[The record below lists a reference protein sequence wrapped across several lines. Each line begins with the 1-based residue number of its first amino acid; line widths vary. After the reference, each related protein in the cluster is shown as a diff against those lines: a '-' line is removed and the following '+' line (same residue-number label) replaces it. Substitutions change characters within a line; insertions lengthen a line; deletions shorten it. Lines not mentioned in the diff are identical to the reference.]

1 MRIKLPNYAI
11 FREVSHDLKHVTYRG
26 IRESDQT
33 HVLIKTLVAPHPHI
47 EDVARLKNEY
57 ELLSNLQLTSI
68 VKALGLEFYQGCY
81 YLILEDPDLPSLEKF
96 IHLNQINF
104 IDKLKIAIQIIK
116 ALGELHSQEVIHKDI
131 QPQNILINPETLEVK
146 LTGFTYTTRIPK
158 QRFSI
163 KNPTLLEGSLPYMS
177 PEQTGRM
184 NREVDYRADFYSL
197 GVTLYLLFTQQL
209 PFSTLDPME
218 LVHSHIAKTPPSPH
232 HIDAT
237 TPAPISDIIMKLM
250 AKKAEERYSSSF
262 SLLQDLEYCLNE
274 YQEHNQIEP
283 FPLGHNDVARKL
295 QISQKIYGREQE
307 IKILLDIFDEVCAG
321 TTQMMLVSGY
331 AGIGKTSLVNEI
343 HKPVLEKN
351 GFFISG
357 KFDQFK
363 KGIPYHAFI
372 ESFQDLI
379 QQILTEND
387 EVIAMWRERLRE
399 SLGNNAPVIFEL
411 IPELQYI
418 FGERL
423 PSQEFDTQ
431 ETQNRFNFFF
441 QKFISLYATPET
453 PLVIHLDD
461 LQWIDTASLQLIEV
475 ILTTLKTKGLF
486 LIGSYRNNEVSALHP
501 LMTTIQRIRQNH
513 GSIAEIEIPPLTL
526 KNVEELLID
535 SLHSNATAIKGLAK
549 LITDKTQG
557 NPFFIN
563 QLLTFLYEEKF
574 LALDPTSSKWTWD
587 TEKIASLNVSDNVVD
602 LLILKLQKCS
612 LETQKILKIAA
623 CVGTHF
629 DIRLVARIAEKPLPE
644 IMNSLME
651 AIHDGF
657 ILPSEDALNYLW
669 SDPKELNEAMLY
681 QSPSQAFRFQHDKV
695 LQAAYIMADLH
706 ERKQY
711 HLKIGNILKQ
721 KFTGYH
727 LEEHIF
733 EIVTQLNQAI
743 TLISDPK
750 EQRELARMNFM
761 AGQRA
766 MRSVAYGTALGFLR
780 TGLDLL
786 PEDKWESE
794 YQLTFDS
801 YLAAAECEYL
811 LLNYEEASHL
821 FDLIMQ
827 YARTIREKVSIDTLK
842 VKLNV
847 SSIQYE
853 EALKF
858 GRNALSLMGI
868 SLPTRMLKLHILKEF
883 FLLKTRLFVTDI
895 EAIKRLP
902 IITKREELDILNL
915 MAFLVTPAYLTSK
928 ELFALVVLKG
938 LNFTLKH
945 GNSAVSAYLYACYG
959 IMVNA
964 LFEDFKNAYA
974 FGQLALELNRRFED
988 QKWVAPTKS
997 FVGTF
1002 LDATQNHLK
1011 NSVSILQ
1018 SGYEMSTSIGDLNT
1032 GVFCLGMMTV
1042 DKYLIG
1048 DNIDELMEQILAS
1061 IEYCVKVKSHNRGFV
1076 FIALRQTIYALKGK
1090 THSIGSLSS
1099 EGFNEEQYFK
1109 ELVDNN
1115 FLITLYFAYTF
1126 KMQICFLF
1134 KAYDILEEIG
1144 LKTDSLT
1151 HVVLG
1156 QPMRLENDFYY
1167 ALGLCAVYL
1176 NKEAT
1181 MQRKY
1186 GHKIRDILD
1195 RLHTWSKAVPAN
1207 NLHKYLLVKAEWAR
1221 VNGQTSEAIEAYDNA
1236 ITAARENGFIHIEA
1250 IANELFGTFYLSQN
1264 KTHLAKQYFQDAHYT
1279 YYRWGAS
1286 GKVIALEK
1294 LFPSYFPF
1302 STRPILEKPQVESTE
1317 FFLPPSLDQMAV
1329 IKAIHSIS
1337 SEIVLEKLIAQL
1349 MKIVIETAGAQ
1360 KAALILEKEGSWTV
1374 EATITTEKGSKPA
1387 LQSIP
1392 LKDKK
1397 MELSTSIVNFVL
1409 RTKEP
1414 VVLDDAANNS
1424 IFIGDP
1430 YISQTRPQSILCF
1443 PLLHQGKVIGVLYLE
1458 NNLTTKAFTPE
1469 RIEILKLLTT
1479 QIATSLENSLLY
1491 LQQAKLSEELKITN
1505 EKLEDYSHNLE
1516 RRVYDRTRE
1525 LNAKNQQLQET
1536 LNQIKEMQKKL
1547 IQQEKLVSLG
1557 VVTKGIVT
1565 EMRTPLNYIY
1575 NFADLSKNLIKELK
1589 MAIPAT
1595 NQSEALR
1602 LIDLNLQKIYFH
1614 SKKAD
1619 DILTSMLQSSR
1630 EVEAIKE
1637 PTEIN
1642 RLIRDYADLVYQSYY
1657 KKDPFFSLTIE
1668 NHYDPLVG
1676 KLNVYPQ
1683 NLGRVFYNLIDN
1695 ACYATD
1701 LKKKELKEDY
1711 SPILSITTKNEFNK
1725 IIIKIRDNGIGMPKE
1740 VQANAFAPFFTTKPA
1755 GKSAGMG
1762 LTTSQ
1767 DIIVQEHGGTIDIDS
1782 EPGQFTEVTIT
1793 LPKAVSTE

>member
-1 MRIKLPNYAI
+1 MSIKLPHYVI
-11 FREVSHDLKHVTYRG
+11 FREVHHDLKHVTYRG
-26 IRESDQT
+26 VRESDQT

-57 ELLSNLQLTSI
+57 ELLSKLSLKPVIKS
-68 VKALGLEFYQGCY
+68 LGLEFYQGAY
-81 YLILEDPDLPSLEKF
+81 YLILDDPALPSLERM
-96 IHLNQINF
+96 IHLNQV
-104 IDKLKIAIQIIK
+104 DLVEKLRIAIQLVK
-116 ALGELHSQEVIHKDI
+116 ALGEIHSQEVIHKDV
-131 QPQNILINPETLEVK
+131 QPQNILINPKTLEVK
-146 LTGFTYTTRIPK
+146 LTGFTYATRIPK

-163 KNPTLLEGSLPYMS
+163 KNPILLEGSLPYIS

-184 NREVDYRADFYSL
+184 NREVDYRSDFYSL
-197 GVTLYLLFTQQL
+197 GVTLYQLFTHQL
-209 PFSTLDPME
+209 PFNTLDPME
-218 LVHSHIAKTPPSPH
+218 LVHSHIAKTPPTPH
-232 HIDAT
+232 QIDSNI
-237 TPAPISDIIMKLM
+237 PIPVSDIIMKLM
-250 AKKAEERYSSSF
+250 AKKAEERYSNSF

-274 YQEHNQIEP
+274 YQAHGEVES
-283 FPLGHNDVARKL
+283 FALGQRDVARKL
-295 QISQKIYGREQE
+295 QISQKIYGRERE
-307 IKILLDIFDEVCAG
+307 VKVLLDIFDEVCTG
-321 TTQMMLVSGY
+321 TTQMMLISGY

-343 HKPVLEKN
+343 RKPVLEKN

-387 EVIAMWRERLRE
+387 EVIAKWRERLKE
-399 SLGNNAPVIFEL
+399 ALGSHAPVIFEL

-441 QKFISLYATPET
+441 QKFISLYATHET

-475 ILTTLKTKGLF
+475 ILTRLKTRGLF
-486 LIGSYRNNEVSALHP
+486 LIGSYRSNEVSSLHP
-501 LMTTIQRIRQNH
+501 LMTTIQRIRKNR
-513 GSIAEIEIPPLTL
+513 GAVTEIEIPPLNL
-526 KNVEELLID
+526 KNVEELLMD
-535 SLHSNATAIKGLAK
+535 SLHSNEAAIKDLAK
-549 LITDKTQG
+549 LITEKTQG

-563 QLLTFLYEEKF
+563 QLLIFLYEEKF
-574 LALDPTSSKWTWD
+574 LSLDSKSSQWTWD

-695 LQAAYIMADLH
+695 LQAAYIMADLQ
-706 ERKQY
+706 ERTQY
-711 HLKIGNILKQ
+711 HLKIGHILQQ
-721 KFTGYH
+721 KFTGHH

-743 TLISDPK
+743 TLITDPK
-750 EQRELARMNFM
+750 EKRTLAKMNFM

-780 TGLDLL
+780 TGLSLL
-786 PEDKWESE
+786 PDNKWQSE
-794 YQLTFDS
+794 YQLTFDIH
-801 YLAAAECEYL
+801 LAAAECEYL

-821 FDLIMQ
+821 FDRIMQ
-827 YARTIREKVSIDTLK
+827 YAKTVREKVLIDTLK

-858 GRNALSLMGI
+858 GRNALNLMGI
-868 SLPTRMLKLHILKEF
+868 SLPSRMLKIHVLKEF
-883 FLLKTRLFVTDI
+883 LLLKARLLVTDMDTI
-895 EAIKRLP
+895 RELP
-902 IITKREELDILNL
+902 VITKREELDILNL

-945 GNSAVSAYLYACYG
+945 GNSEVSAYLYACYG

-1011 NSVSILQ
+1011 HSVSLLQ
-1018 SGYEMSTSIGDLNT
+1018 SGYEMSTSIGDFNT
-1032 GVFCLGMMTV
+1032 AVFCLGMMTV

-1048 DNIDELMEQILAS
+1048 ENIDELMDQILAS
-1061 IEYCVKVKSHNRGFV
+1061 IEYCVKVKSHNRGFI
-1076 FIALRQTIYALKGK
+1076 FMALRQTIYALKGK
-1090 THSIGSLSS
+1090 TYSIGSLSS
-1099 EGFNEEQYFK
+1099 EGFEEERYFK
-1109 ELVDNN
+1109 ELIENN
-1115 FLITLYFAYTF
+1115 FVITLYFAYTF

-1134 KAYDILEEIG
+1134 KAYDLLEEVG
-1144 LKTDSLT
+1144 FKADNLT
-1151 HVVLG
+1151 HVALG

-1176 NKEAT
+1176 NKDLS
-1181 MQRKY
+1181 MQKQYRK
-1186 GHKIRDILD
+1186 KIKEILK
-1195 RLHTWSKAVPAN
+1195 RLQTWSKAVPAN

-1221 VNGQTSEAIEAYDNA
+1221 VNGYSSEAIEAYDRA
-1236 ITAARENGFIHIEA
+1236 ITTARENGYIHVEG
-1250 IANELFGTFYLSQN
+1250 IASELFGKFYLSQN
-1264 KTHLAKQYFQDAHYT
+1264 KTHLAKQYFQDAHYA

-1286 GKVIALEK
+1286 GKVLALEK
-1294 LFPSYFPF
+1294 LFPSYFPLNTR
-1302 STRPILEKPQVESTE
+1302 STKKSRTE
-1317 FFLPPSLDQMAV
+1317 PGFLLPLSLDQMAV

-1337 SEIVLEKLIAQL
+1337 SEIVLEKLITHL
-1349 MKIVIETAGAQ
+1349 MNIVIETAGAQ
-1360 KAALILEKEGSWTV
+1360 KAALIQEKEGNWFV
-1374 EATITTEKGSKPA
+1374 AATITTEKGNKPA
-1387 LQSIP
+1387 IKSIP

-1397 MELSTSIVNFVL
+1397 NELSTSIIHFVI

-1414 VVLDDAANNS
+1414 VVLDDASNNGL
-1424 IFIGDP
+1424 FMADA
-1430 YISQTRPQSILCF
+1430 YIVENRPQSILCL
-1443 PLLHQGKVIGVLYLE
+1443 PLLHQGKVIGALYLE

-1479 QIATSLENSLLY
+1479 QIATSLDNSLLY
-1491 LQQAKLSEELKITN
+1491 LQQAKLTEELKITN

-1516 RRVYDRTRE
+1516 KRVYERTRE
-1525 LNAKNQQLQET
+1525 LNEKNQQLQET
-1536 LNQIKEMQKKL
+1536 LNQIKDMQKKL

-1557 VVTKGIVT
+1557 VVTKGIAT

-1575 NFADLSKNLIKELK
+1575 NFADLSKELVKELK
-1589 MAIPAT
+1589 MAIPDT
-1595 NQSEALR
+1595 SQSEALR
-1602 LIDLNLQKIYFH
+1602 LIDLNLQKIYSH

-1619 DILTSMLQSSR
+1619 EVLTSMLQGSR

-1637 PTEIN
+1637 PTDIN
-1642 RLIRDYADLVYQSYY
+1642 KLIREYADLVYQSYY

-1668 NHYDPLVG
+1668 TNYDPLVG

-1683 NLGRVFYNLIDN
+1683 NLGRVFYNIIDN

-1711 SPILSITTKNEFNK
+1711 SPILSITTKNEFNR
-1725 IIIKIRDNGIGMPKE
+1725 IIIKVKDNGIGMPKE

-1767 DIIVQEHGGTIDIDS
+1767 DIIVQEHGGTIDIAS
-1782 EPGQFTEVTIT
+1782 VPGQFTEVTIS
-1793 LPKAVSTE
+1793 LPKAVLVE